1 MTAALSLS
9 RVSRRFGIVQA
20 LHEVDLR
27 FEPGQVHAVLGEN
40 GAGKSTAIRIL
51 AGLDQPDSGTVEL
64 DGVPVDFRSRAASI
78 RSGIGLIPQNGS
90 LIAELTLAQNLALTR
105 PEAVLR
111 HRRLRA
117 VLEEAAA
124 SIGVMVEVGTPVRR
138 MGRAQQQ
145 LGELVLAAAQG
156 ARILLLDE
164 PTSVLDATE
173 IRGLYGRLRRFA
185 EAGMTVM
192 LITHRL
198 SEVRA
203 VADVATV
210 LSHGEVAWTGP
221 VAGVSDAELAR
232 AMVGELPPDPP
243 AQPARALPGA
253 ATVLNLRDI
262 AATTDDLAPIRD
274 VNMDVRAGEVVAVIG
289 TAGSGQRALAEVA
302 AGVIVP
308 ARGTRTTTGQVA
320 YVPENRDR
328 VLLSALPVRWSAVL
342 ARLKEPRF
350 TRFGMLRTD
359 EVTAFAR
366 ALLTRYDVRPP
377 DPELPAGALSGGN
390 AQKLVVGRELDSAP
404 AVAVLHAPTQGLDLR
419 AARAVRAIILDAAAA
434 GTGILLVSADH
445 EEARALAHRI
455 LVLREGRIAGE
466 YTATAYDHAVHQ
478 LVEVPTSGGR
488 PAC

>member
-1 MTAALSLS
+1 MTATLSLS
-9 RVSRRFGIVQA
+9 RVSRMFGTVQA
-20 LHEVDLR
+20 LHEVDLQ

-64 DGVPVDFRSRAASI
+64 DGAPVDFRSREASI
-78 RSGIGLIPQNGS
+78 RRGIGLIPQTGS
-90 LIAELTLAQNLALTR
+90 LTSELTLVQNLALTR
-105 PEAVLR
+105 PEVVLR

-117 VLEEAAA
+117 VLEAAAA
-124 SIGVMVEVGTPVRR
+124 SVGVTVDVNTPVRQL
-138 MGRAQQQ
+138 GRAQQQ
-145 LGELVLAAAQG
+145 LAELVLAAAQG

-173 IRGLYGRLRRFA
+173 IHGLYGRLRRFA
-185 EAGMTVM
+185 EAGMTVV

-203 VADVATV
+203 VADVASV

-221 VAGVSDAELAR
+221 VADVGDAELAR
-232 AMVGELPPDPP
+232 SMVGDLP
-243 AQPARALPGA
+243 AGTPARPMRDALGA
-253 ATVLNLRDI
+253 ATVLSLRDM

-274 VNMDVRAGEVVAVIG
+274 VNVHIRAGEIVAIIG
-289 TAGSGQRALAEVA
+289 TAGSGQRALAEAA

-308 ARGTRTTTGQVA
+308 ARGTRTTTEQVA

-328 VLLSALPVRWSAVL
+328 ALLPALPVRWSAVL

-366 ALLTRYDVRPP
+366 ALLIRYDVRPP

-390 AQKLVVGRELDSAP
+390 AQKLVLGRELDSAP

-419 AARAVRAIILDAAAA
+419 AAHAVRTIILAAAAA

-455 LVLREGRIAGE
+455 LVLREGRITGE
-466 YTATAYDHAVHQ
+466 YTAEAYDHAVHQ
-478 LVEVPTSGGR
+478 LVEAPTSGGR
-488 PAC
+488 PTC